1 MVHWQGK
8 PKVMVRAILKTNQ
21 VTKGQ
26 QQTNKHLCLKNLAPY
41 LFFCSTFLSIA
52 APLLPTCCPPHCP
65 PAAHVPLCCC
75 PLLPFS
81 DRALLPRLPS
91 FLSFFLRQALA
102 MAEEER
108 HEEEEEEDEEGKRRT
123 RTTRRKEEF
132 VDETRC
138 GTRRYA
144 K

>member
-1 MVHWQGK
+1 ML
-8 PKVMVRAILKTNQ
+8 P
-21 VTKGQ
+21 
-26 QQTNKHLCLKNLAPY
+26 
-41 LFFCSTFLSIA
+41 TFLSVA
-52 APLLPTCCPPHCP
+52 AL
-65 PAAHVPLCCC
+65 
-75 PLLPFS
+75 LLPFS
-81 DRALLPRLPS
+81 DRALLPLLPS

-108 HEEEEEEDEEGKRRT
+108 HEEEEEEEEEERRA

-132 VDETRC
+132 VDETRS